1 MLIKYKRL
9 LLTFF
14 SSDQRDI
21 MLIDDVFPVLV
32 DDALLTS
39 HPIIVDVSTP
49 SEITSVFDA
58 ISYSKVC
65 LCHGFKAV
73 VG

>member
-1 MLIKYKRL
+1 MIKYTQFHLRKI
-9 LLTFF
+9 FF
-14 SSDQRDI
+14 DQRDI

-65 LCHGFKAV
+65 LCHGLTIY
-73 VG
+73 